1 MLSIGGDFQTS
12 SFSEA
17 LQLTQVKAGD
27 RVVVSTS
34 WQTGEDREEA
44 LGVLRGR
51 GVEVDVREIRAD
63 SSGSGAPSSSDEP
76 VGAQLSVV
84 EAKEQQRST
93 DPVTLFRQ
101 YSSTVAL
108 DFTPGATVGGEGSV
122 GGEGVAALG
131 GTAPDLREAVLAKGE
146 TIILDVTEKRK
157 VIPPHDET

>member
-51 GVEVDVREIRAD
+51 GVEVDVR
-63 SSGSGAPSSSDEP
+63 
-76 VGAQLSVV
+76 
-84 EAKEQQRST
+84 
-93 DPVTLFRQ
+93 
-101 YSSTVAL
+101 
-108 DFTPGATVGGEGSV
+108 
-122 GGEGVAALG
+122 
-131 GTAPDLREAVLAKGE
+131 
-146 TIILDVTEKRK
+146 
-157 VIPPHDET
+157 